1 MNEKVIKRENINDVV
16 SDFIKK
22 NLAINVNVPFEERI
36 ENLRTRAVGVVN
48 RSITRSDFDEIKTT
62 ANYAPYF
69 SQVLVEGIH
78 RCKVI
83 DVVRAKRSDNLITS
97 LVSNVHETGEM
108 NPTLIV
114 RGYGHAVKGLDIG
127 DCIDINPEPGC
138 LVRRSVIDFDDD
150 FEAIHDYYYK
160 RNPNMVKAVNFDKG
174 SKVLIEGAPA
184 VDLDKPDDVVTICFA
199 YVIEARFITGI
210 YYNKKTV
217 DRAIEAFKME
227 PYNKIKNPSDYLSAP
242 SDPLVD
248 RGGKPQ
254 DYMAPGYTRPKF
266 K

>member
-1 MNEKVIKRENINDVV
+1 MSEKIVKRENINDVV
-16 SDFIKK
+16 SDFVKK
-22 NLAINVNVPFEERI
+22 NLTIDVNIPFQERVDLI
-36 ENLRTRAVGVVN
+36 KTKAVDAVN
-48 RSITRSDFDEIKTT
+48 RVITRSDVDEIRTT

-69 SQVLVEGIH
+69 SQVLLEGVH

-83 DVVRAKRSDNLITS
+83 DVVRAKQSSNLITS
-97 LVSNVHETGEM
+97 LVSNVHETGEL

-114 RGYGHAVKGLDIG
+114 RGYGHAVKGLNIG

-184 VDLDKPDDVVTICFA
+184 VDLDKPDDVVTIRFA
-199 YVIEARFITGI
+199 YVIEARLITGI

-217 DRAIEAFKME
+217 DRAIEAFKMDE
-227 PYNKIKNPSDYLSAP
+227 N
-242 SDPLVD
+242 
-248 RGGKPQ
+248 KPQ
-254 DYMAPGYTRPKF
+254 
-266 K
+266 